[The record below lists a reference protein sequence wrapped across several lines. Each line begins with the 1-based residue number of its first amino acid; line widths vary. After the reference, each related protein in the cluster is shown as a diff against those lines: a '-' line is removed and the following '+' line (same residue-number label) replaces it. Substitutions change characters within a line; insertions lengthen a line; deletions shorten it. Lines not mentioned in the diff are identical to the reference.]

1 MICSYLHSSSWRQ
14 KKGVAVFLKE
24 NIPQF
29 VARKIV
35 IGVKKQQAGF
45 YTFVNSERCTN
56 GSKFAL

>member
-1 MICSYLHSSSWRQ
+1 
-14 KKGVAVFLKE
+14 
-24 NIPQF
+24 
-29 VARKIV
+29 V